1 MKKDNIFIT
10 GYAKLPK
17 GITASQLY
25 GGEVVIGVIVN
36 RYSGEIQDIE
46 CSFVTDTAKKY
57 AKELLIGRNLNDIRE
72 IVSDIE
78 DNYFGMAKK
87 SFIAVLINC
96 YERYKIIVKKVK
108 KKS

>member
-1 MKKDNIFIT
+1 MKKYNVFIT

-17 GITASQLY
+17 GITAAEIY
-25 GGEVVIGVIVN
+25 NEIVIGIIVN
-36 RYSGEIQDIE
+36 RYSGEIQDME

-57 AKELLIGRNLNDIRE
+57 AKELLIGKNLNNIKE

-96 YERYKIIVKKVK
+96 HERYKIILSKRCK
-108 KKS
+108 